1 MKESVKKLT
10 VAVAIVTIISLAIV
24 VFNEVLVPEY
34 LLHKFNV
41 ETRGTGAIGIIGG
54 ADGPTSIFISS
65 KTSPR
70 LITVLLALIFMI
82 GLAFLLWAKKA

>member
-1 MKESVKKLT
+1 MQKLT
-10 VAVAIVTIISLAIV
+10 VAVAIVSVISLAVV
-24 VFNEVLVPEY
+24 VFNEVLVLEY

-41 ETRGTGAIGIIGG
+41 ATRGTGAIGIIGG

-70 LITVLLALIFMI
+70 PLTVVLTLVFMI
-82 GLAFLLWAKKA
+82 GVAFLLWAKKA